1 MFADKSKT
9 IKNASDD
16 ELRMLIQ
23 RLRNENELQDLVISL
38 RRKSEQNPGHNYEG
52 YYQGYPVSTMTPID
66 ELYHFG
72 VPGMKWGVKNLRER
86 HNSRVVKTGKG
97 VLKPTFQYRD
107 SQGNLVSR
115 YGKGKYGGGPKPD
128 TTSKKAIASDK
139 KFKADVERLS
149 KSQPAA
155 KSRIRKVLEQKY
167 GWDDAKVERE
177 KAVAKKVL
185 KTYATVSVALFTAKY
200 LAKSAKII
208 TG

>member
-1 MFADKSKT
+1 M
-9 IKNASDD
+9 
-16 ELRMLIQ
+16 
-23 RLRNENELQDLVISL
+23 
-38 RRKSEQNPGHNYEG
+38 
-52 YYQGYPVSTMTPID
+52 
-66 ELYHFG
+66 
-72 VPGMKWGVKNLRER
+72 
-86 HNSRVVKTGKG
+86 
-97 VLKPTFQYRD
+97 
-107 SQGNLVSR
+107 
-115 YGKGKYGGGPKPD
+115 
-128 TTSKKAIASDK
+128 
-139 KFKADVERLS
+139 ERLS